1 VNRGDDSRNS
11 FRGILKAVKQ
21 TVGPAPTSK
30 TVGGKPMTDDPKVRD
45 GQSTPEELMEIHK
58 GVDQDTPTK
67 EEAEELEKEFGDKDE
82 ESAA

>member
-1 VNRGDDSRNS
+1 
-11 FRGILKAVKQ
+11 
-21 TVGPAPTSK
+21 
-30 TVGGKPMTDDPKVRD
+30 MTDDPKVRD